1 MSIARKRPAGVKTAP
16 NCIGS
21 WISSARGEV
30 LVVWK
35 LDPLPRSLRDFL
47 AIMER
52 LADAKAGFRSLTERS
67 IPPRLNHVE

>member
-1 MSIARKRPAGVKTAP
+1 
-16 NCIGS
+16 
-21 WISSARGEV
+21 V